1 MLQAKSLLS
10 REDYLRQEAQ
20 GDVKHEFLQGQAY
33 AMAGGTFNHA
43 RVAGNL
49 FASLRQG
56 LRGKPCQPMNSD
68 MRVHTPSGLDTYPDV
83 SAYCGQPDL
92 TDNKTTLLNPVLVV
106 EVLSPST
113 REYDR
118 TSKFAHYR
126 SIPGLQDYL
135 LVDPETV
142 SVEHFHCLKRDEWL
156 LRVYSQPDDVLV
168 LDALGI
174 RLPLSDI
181 YDLCNGGRE

>member
-1 MLQAKSLLS
+1 MLQVKPCFS
-10 REDYLRQEAQ
+10 REDYLLLEAQ
-20 GDVKHEFLQGQAY
+20 SDVKHEFLAGQAY

-49 FASLRQG
+49 FASLRQL

-83 SAYCGQPDL
+83 SVYCGQPDL
-92 TDNKTTLLNPVLVV
+92 NDKQTTLLNPVLLV

-118 TSKFAHYR
+118 SSKFAHYR
-126 SIPGLQDYL
+126 SIPSLQDYL
-135 LVDPETV
+135 LIDPEAV
-142 SVEHFHCLKRDEWL
+142 AVEHFHRLKRDEWL

-168 LDALGI
+168 LDTLGI
-174 RLPLSDI
+174 SLALNEF
-181 YDLCNGGRE
+181 YTQ